1 MCREFFIIYRVP
13 HNIKKRQIRM
23 VSEKTISELID
34 QNGEIFVTIALPT
47 HKKGEESKQDPIR
60 FKNLL
65 VEANQKL
72 AKKISGNINIEK
84 LLKPARELLDK
95 PLFWSHL
102 EQGMAVY
109 ITDNSFHV
117 YKLPYPVEAQ
127 VFVNDHFLITPL
139 LPMTSMDGTFNLLS
153 VSRQKLRLLQCTRN
167 GIIDITPDNISTSV
181 DDYLEV
187 DPEKQLQ
194 FHSGSRGQKAVYFGH
209 NANDEDKMI
218 VVEMYFRE
226 VEKEITT
233 ILNQSQNPLVLV
245 GLAENISL
253 YRKIN
258 SYSRVLDSE
267 VQTHPDELSEKILS
281 DKAWDIIKNYFLA
294 DMYRTLENYS
304 ESSTEMYS
312 NNLGEIVE
320 ATVMGKSNT
329 IFIAKD
335 EQKWGFYDKENHTV
349 QYSNNGSDDDVELL
363 NWLSITGLKT
373 GSKVYMLSKEEMP
386 TRSTVAAEFRF

>member
-1 MCREFFIIYRVP
+1 
-13 HNIKKRQIRM
+13 M
-23 VSEKTISELID
+23 VSEKTISELIN
-34 QNGEIFVTIALPT
+34 QNGEVFVTIALPT

-65 VEANQKL
+65 TEASQKL
-72 AKKISGNINIEK
+72 AKKISGNGNIEK
-84 LLKPARELLDK
+84 LLKPAKELLDK
-95 PLFWSHL
+95 PLYWSHL
-102 EQGMAVY
+102 DRGMAVY
-109 ITDNSFHV
+109 ITEDSFRV
-117 YKLPYPVEAQ
+117 YKLPYSVEEQ

-139 LPMTSMDGTFNLLS
+139 LPMTSMDGTFNLLT

-167 GIIDITPDNISTSV
+167 EVTDITPDHITTSV

-209 NANDEDKMI
+209 NANEEDKMI

-226 VEKEITT
+226 AEKEITS
-233 ILNQSQNPLVLV
+233 ILNKSQNPAVLV
-245 GLAENISL
+245 GLAENLAL

-258 SYSRVLDSE
+258 SYSRVLEND
-267 VQTHPDELSEKILS
+267 VQTHPDELSEKILR
-281 DKAWDIIKNYFLA
+281 DNAWDIIKNHFLA
-294 DMYRTLENYS
+294 DMYRSLENYS
-304 ESSTEMYS
+304 ESSTEKYS
-312 NNLGEIVE
+312 NNLGDIVE

-349 QYSNNGSDDDVELL
+349 QYSNNSNDEDVELL
-363 NWLSITGLKT
+363 NWLSITGFKT
-373 GSKVYMLSKEEMP
+373 GSKVYILPKEEMP